1 MSLGKVSAEKVKGQ
15 PGLHRENVLKKES
28 KDWRDDSAV
37 KIIDCSSIGPEF
49 NSQEAHGGSQPCVMG
64 SGALF
69 RWG

>member
-1 MSLGKVSAEKVKGQ
+1 VSLRKVSAEKVKGQ

-37 KIIDCSSIGPEF
+37 KSIECTSLGPEF
-49 NSQEAHGGSQPCVMG
+49 NSLEPHGGSQPCVKG

-69 RWG
+69 W